1 MSQRRTLILLGALAV
16 GVIAALLLFNYVRGI
31 EDRANQN
38 AKLVDVFVAASPIKR
53 GTAGEEASKNED
65 IKQDQVP
72 QKTKP
77 DTAIATLDQINK
89 KVALFDIPKGTVI
102 TDGMFVDPATSQ
114 ISFRQRLKDPDYV
127 AMSISTD
134 PIHGVSGFLVPG
146 DEVNMYV
153 FEQIIAGTTGE
164 GETNGTARPAA
175 GAAAA
180 AGAEQ
185 KTVVKSKARVLYQK
199 VQIIAVGSQ
208 AKLEPGETQT
218 TTSSDQQNQQ
228 NASILTL
235 AIPPDAS
242 LWIASAQEG
251 GGGIYLALVAEQYK
265 PRVIE
270 RIPDIITDL
279 PGENPRQLT
288 PYGPDGNP
296 TK

>member
-127 AMSISTD
+127 AMSVSTD
-134 PIHGVSGFLVPG
+134 PVHGVAGFLVPG

-153 FEQIIAGTTGE
+153 FDEPGASGQ
-164 GETNGTARPAA
+164 
-175 GAAAA
+175 AAAPERGGGNGQTA
-180 AGAEQ
+180 ANAASSQEPKGSI
-185 KTVVKSKARVLYQK
+185 KKRARVLYQK
-199 VQIIAVGSQ
+199 VQIIAVGDQ
-208 AKLEPGETQT
+208 AKLEPGETAT
-218 TTSSDQQNQQ
+218 TTANGESQK

-242 LWIASAQEG
+242 LWIASAQESG
-251 GGGIYLALVAEQYK
+251 GGTYLALVAEQYK

-270 RIPDIITDL
+270 RVPDVITDL
-279 PGENPRQLT
+279 PGENPKQLT